1 MTLGL
6 SGWDMHDIEVKM
18 RDKTVF
24 QILGMYKDKQD
35 EIATKSLEFM
45 QAFKNKNE
53 ISKVQIEKECVHL
66 EKEKCVIALRIA
78 DEFTKEIK

>member
-1 MTLGL
+1 MALGL
-6 SGWDMHDIEVKM
+6 SGWDMHDIGVKM

-24 QILGMYKDKQD
+24 HILGMYKDKVS
-35 EIATKSLEFM
+35 EINTKSLEYM
-45 QAFKNKNE
+45 QAFKDKNE
-53 ISKVQIEKECVHL
+53 IDKERIEKECNHL